1 MSKIKSFIYYIEY
14 KDGSDETMNYFM
26 LKSAINNIF
35 DTVSK
40 IVKQYR
46 LYNQTKK
53 VFNMTLY
60 TDEHNILAK
69 DYIKHYS
76 ELPEYEY
83 GTDLL
88 DEFDI
93 ELINMFNE

>member
-14 KDGSDETMNYFM
+14 KDGSDETMAYFK
-26 LKSAINNIF
+26 LKSEIDNIF

-46 LYNQTKK
+46 LQSQPKK
-53 VFNMTLY
+53 VYNMTLY
-60 TDEHNILAK
+60 TDEQRISAK

-76 ELPEYEY
+76 ELHEYEY
-83 GTDLL
+83 GTDLI
-88 DEFDI
+88 DGFDI
-93 ELINMFNE
+93 ELINMFN

>member
-14 KDGSDETMNYFM
+14 KDGSDDTMAYFK
-26 LKSAINNIF
+26 LKSEIDNIF

-40 IVKQYR
+40 IVKQYK
-46 LYNQTKK
+46 LQSQPKK
-53 VFNMTLY
+53 VYNMTLY
-60 TDEHNILAK
+60 TDEVNILAK

-76 ELPEYEY
+76 ELSEYEY
-83 GTDLL
+83 GADLI

-93 ELINMFNE
+93 ELINMFN